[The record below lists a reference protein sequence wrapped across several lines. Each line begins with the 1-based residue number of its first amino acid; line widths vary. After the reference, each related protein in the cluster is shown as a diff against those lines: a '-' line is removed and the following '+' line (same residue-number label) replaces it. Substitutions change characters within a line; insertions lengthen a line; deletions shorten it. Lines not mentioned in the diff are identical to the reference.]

1 MRLDTPFPL
10 PAAESASET
19 EQVTHKLWVG
29 LKACAIP
36 LSLMALALFLRIYRL
51 EELGWVPDTYERLFD
66 AQRLAS
72 GELPASDIYPPGA
85 SVVMAP
91 FFLIFSD
98 SLATMQAVIIAS
110 SVALVGISYAWMLRV
125 TGDRRAA
132 VLIGVVAAALPI
144 FISFSRDA
152 LFDMINLPLIAGL
165 LFLAPLMRNRSLLAF
180 AGYGALLALLVNIR
194 PTSGVLIPA
203 LLMLWLNAQGTG
215 LNRRE
220 LFGALFSPP
229 LLVTAAS
236 FAGLCLASVLFGSWF
251 DGAGN
256 APLNLDGFVWNAASY
271 YYGTTYGIFAVF
283 VVPLALMGL
292 AHLWRSNHIYTW
304 VFAYIIVIWPLVHA
318 PFDFATNR
326 YMLPVLLVVFFLVAI
341 GASSLLKGVGTAR
354 NPGRLKTAFAIWGL
368 SMLAVQFAV
377 GSSFLLAEW
386 HNRTTLN
393 DAGLA
398 REFSPAVKEM
408 EADSLVVTA
417 VARAF
422 WDTNSSISYVDLID
436 HHLAWGTDDDSLF
449 LLTSAIEGKLA
460 EGDRVYYLFSHWEA
474 GHDFLGYDGKQN
486 YDRFYD
492 AINSQFSLTQIQH
505 SIGLRVGL
513 NPWILYEVGTR
524 HSIAHSP

>member
-1 MRLDTPFPL
+1 
-10 PAAESASET
+10 
-19 EQVTHKLWVG
+19 
-29 LKACAIP
+29 
-36 LSLMALALFLRIYRL
+36 
-51 EELGWVPDTYERLFD
+51 
-66 AQRLAS
+66 
-72 GELPASDIYPPGA
+72 
-85 SVVMAP
+85 
-91 FFLIFSD
+91 
-98 SLATMQAVIIAS
+98 
-110 SVALVGISYAWMLRV
+110 
-125 TGDRRAA
+125 
-132 VLIGVVAAALPI
+132 
-144 FISFSRDA
+144 
-152 LFDMINLPLIAGL
+152 
-165 LFLAPLMRNRSLLAF
+165 
-180 AGYGALLALLVNIR
+180 
-194 PTSGVLIPA
+194 
-203 LLMLWLNAQGTG
+203 
-215 LNRRE
+215 
-220 LFGALFSPP
+220 
-229 LLVTAAS
+229 
-236 FAGLCLASVLFGSWF
+236 
-251 DGAGN
+251 
-256 APLNLDGFVWNAASY
+256 
-271 YYGTTYGIFAVF
+271 
-283 VVPLALMGL
+283 
-292 AHLWRSNHIYTW
+292 
-304 VFAYIIVIWPLVHA
+304 
-318 PFDFATNR
+318 
-326 YMLPVLLVVFFLVAI
+326 
-341 GASSLLKGVGTAR
+341 
-354 NPGRLKTAFAIWGL
+354 
-368 SMLAVQFAV
+368 MLAVQFAV